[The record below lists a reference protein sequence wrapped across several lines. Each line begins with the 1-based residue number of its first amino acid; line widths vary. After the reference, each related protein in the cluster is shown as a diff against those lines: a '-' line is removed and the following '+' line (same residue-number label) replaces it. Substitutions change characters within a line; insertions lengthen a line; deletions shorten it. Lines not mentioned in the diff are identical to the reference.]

1 VGSNTERADI
11 SPPDS
16 SSAAPISAAP
26 ISKAEFQAI
35 ANFRYAIRRFL
46 RFSERAARQEGI
58 TPQQHQLLLAVKGFP
73 GREPATVTELAERM
87 QMRQHS
93 MVGLIDR
100 TAAQGLVRREPGV
113 TDRRLV
119 FILLTAAGEEM
130 LRRLDAQHRRELLQ
144 MRETLLAVR

>member
-1 VGSNTERADI
+1 VGSNVERAGV
-11 SPPDS
+11 
-16 SSAAPISAAP
+16 SAPVSTSTAP
-26 ISKAEFQAI
+26 ISKAEFEAV
-35 ANFRYAIRRFL
+35 ASFRYAIRCFL
-46 RFSERAARQEGI
+46 RFGERAARREGV

-73 GREPATVTELAERM
+73 GRAPATVTELAERM

-113 TDRRLV
+113 ADRRLV
-119 FILLTAAGEEM
+119 FILLTAAGEEL
-130 LRRLDAQHRRELLQ
+130 LRRLAVQHRRELLQ